1 MKSTKNHGIFVV
13 LNQVAL
19 KYSLCDIRPFV
30 LQTKLDDWY
39 VVYQINAYTR
49 HPECMAGIYSQLH
62 ANIQDIFHKAGI
74 EVMSPHF
81 MGVRQNDQA
90 IMPEEFVKKP

>member
-1 MKSTKNHGIFVV
+1 MIQS
-13 LNQVAL
+13 AL
-19 KYSLCDIRPFV
+19 ATPLIEAEPRPFV

-49 HPECMAGIYSQLH
+49 HPEQMAGIYSQLH
-62 ANIQDIFHKAGI
+62 ANIQDIFHEAGI

-81 MGVRQNDQA
+81 MGVRQNEQA
-90 IMPEEFVKKP
+90 IMPEEFLKKSEEERSKK